1 MDFLIRLEKIL
12 TQLLEWILV
21 LLFGFFLIMV
31 CVLVLLRYGFSTS
44 IFGGNELV
52 TIAFI
57 FTSAIGGALCITK
70 NEHIA
75 ITFLI
80 DQLPHSLKLACYI
93 VGMLLIAIINGYMIY
108 YSYNWISM
116 AGHNPWQP
124 LGWPQGIVHAVIPVG
139 CGLAIFY
146 SLLKALLALTGR
158 TNIDVAWMP
167 ED

>member
-12 TQLLEWILV
+12 TQLLEWVLV

-57 FTSAIGGALCITK
+57 ITSAIGGALCISK

-80 DQLPHSLKLACYI
+80 DQLPPLPEVSVLCSGYAINCHHQWLHD
-93 VGMLLIAIINGYMIY
+93 LL
-108 YSYNWISM
+108 
-116 AGHNPWQP
+116 
-124 LGWPQGIVHAVIPVG
+124 
-139 CGLAIFY
+139 
-146 SLLKALLALTGR
+146 LL
-158 TNIDVAWMP
+158 
-167 ED
+167 